1 MRNKN
6 NNKEVG
12 GQAKKNVS
20 NSFVLPHQ
28 HMVAMTS
35 DENALWLPQNAG
47 NLFTELQ
54 DLISLFAHS
63 KCWHVCDSTE
73 FLLKLFHSF
82 KHFSLFFKPHYAKH
96 SVKNLVV

>member
-35 DENALWLPQNAG
+35 DENALWLPQVHAG

-54 DLISLFAHS
+54 DLIPSWFTPNVGMSEFDCLIMYHGS
-63 KCWHVCDSTE
+63 RGSPPTYMKRRCDW
-73 FLLKLFHSF
+73 L
-82 KHFSLFFKPHYAKH
+82 
-96 SVKNLVV
+96 